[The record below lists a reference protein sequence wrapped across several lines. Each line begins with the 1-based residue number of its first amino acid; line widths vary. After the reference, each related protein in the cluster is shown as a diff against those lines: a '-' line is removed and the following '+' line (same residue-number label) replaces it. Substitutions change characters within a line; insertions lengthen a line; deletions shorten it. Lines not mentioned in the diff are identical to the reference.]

1 MHVEYNLPF
10 TPKDKAPIANKSSK
24 CLNLFHPLQIFVKS
38 LSIFI
43 DKEEEKSVIISYIV
57 GSFNFY

>member
-1 MHVEYNLPF
+1 MSELIPS
-10 TPKDKAPIANKSSK
+10 TSD
-24 CLNLFHPLQIFVKS
+24 KS

-57 GSFNFY
+57 GSFNFIDKEEQKSVIISYMVNIECF